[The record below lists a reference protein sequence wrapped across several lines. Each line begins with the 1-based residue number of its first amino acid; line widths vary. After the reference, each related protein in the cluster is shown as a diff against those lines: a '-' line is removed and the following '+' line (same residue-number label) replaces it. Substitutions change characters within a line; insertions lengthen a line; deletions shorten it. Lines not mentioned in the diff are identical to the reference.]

1 MGIRER
7 LSGNE
12 ASATAM
18 KQINPDVVA
27 AFPITPSTEIPQYFS
42 TFVSNGQVDTEFVA
56 VESEHSAMSACIGA
70 EAAGA
75 RAMTATSANGLS
87 LMWEM
92 IYIASSLRLPI
103 VMSLVNRAVSGPLNI
118 HNDHSDAMG
127 VRDSG
132 WIQLFSENNQE
143 AYDNLIM
150 AHRIAENKDVLL
162 PLMVCQDGFITSHSI
177 ENIEL
182 VEDDKVKEFVGEYKP
197 EHYLLNDKE
206 PIAVGPLDLQAYL
219 FEHKRQQAEAMKNA
233 KKVILDVAKDFEKL
247 TGRKYGL
254 FEEYRLD
261 DAEIAIVCMNSTAG
275 TAKYTI
281 DRLREKGIKAGLLK
295 VRVFRPFPGEEIAE
309 ALKYIPAPVEEF
321 VPEETVQEVKAKAK
335 EEAVQKA
342 EVKEPA
348 KVNPILATEPAT
360 KKEVK
365 ADKAEKVEKVETNKK
380 EAVSPVENKVGQTVA
395 LKPDVKIAKEEP
407 VLDTQY
413 VEQTRF
419 DVKPSLWQRFK
430 NSKIIRTISYIMKI
444 KVVLEFP
451 ALPEG
456 RGENR

>member
-1 MGIRER
+1 MSIRER

-12 ASATAM
+12 AAAIAM

-42 TFVSNGQVDTEFVA
+42 TFVNNGQVDTEFVA

-70 EAAGA
+70 QAAGG

-150 AHRIAENKDVLL
+150 AHRIAEHKDVLL

-182 VEDDKVKEFVGEYKP
+182 IEDEKVKEFVGKYKP

-206 PIAVGPLDLQAYL
+206 PIAIGPLDLQAYL
-219 FEHKRQQAEAMKNA
+219 FEHKKQQADAMRNA
-233 KKVILDVAKDFEKL
+233 KKIILDVAKDFEKM
-247 TGRKYGL
+247 TGRKYSF
-254 FEEYRLD
+254 FEEYKME
-261 DAEIAIVCMNSTAG
+261 DAEVVIVCMNSTAG
-275 TAKYTI
+275 TTKATVNE
-281 DRLREKGIKAGLLK
+281 LREKGIKAGLLK
-295 VRVFRPFPGEEIAE
+295 IRVFRPFPAEEV
-309 ALKYIPAPVEEF
+309 ALSLKN
-321 VPEETVQEVKAKAK
+321 AKAI
-335 EEAVQKA
+335 AV
-342 EVKEPA
+342 
-348 KVNPILATEPAT
+348 LD
-360 KKEVK
+360 K
-365 ADKAEKVEKVETNKK
+365 ADSLNSCGGALFEDVVSAMYTSNIHVPTVNYVYGIGGRDTTTSDITNVYKD
-380 EAVSPVENKVGQTVA
+380 
-395 LKPDVKIAKEEP
+395 L
-407 VLDTQY
+407 L
-413 VEQTRF
+413 
-419 DVKPSLWQRFK
+419 
-430 NSKIIRTISYIMKI
+430 KI
-444 KVVLEFP
+444 KETGNIENPYRYLSVR
-451 ALPEG
+451 EG
-456 RGENR
+456 K

>member
-1 MGIRER
+1 MSIRER

-12 ASATAM
+12 AAATAM

-42 TFVSNGQVDTEFVA
+42 TFVSNGVVDTEFVA

-132 WIQLFSENNQE
+132 WIMLFSENNQE

-182 VEDDKVKEFVGEYKP
+182 IEDEKVKEFVGKYKP
-197 EHYLLNDKE
+197 EHYLLNAKE
-206 PIAVGPLDLQAYL
+206 PMAIGPLDLQAYL
-219 FEHKRQQAEAMKNA
+219 FEHKYQQAEAMKKA
-233 KKVILDVAKDFEKL
+233 KDVILNVSKDFEEL
-247 TGRKYGL
+247 TGRKYSF

-261 DAEIAIVCMNSTAG
+261 DAEFAIVCMNSTAG
-275 TAKYTI
+275 TVKAVV
-281 DRLREKGIKAGLLK
+281 DELRAKGIKAGLLK
-295 VRVFRPFPGEEIAE
+295 IRVFRPFPADEVAN
-309 ALKYIPAPVEEF
+309 ALGHLKAVAILDKADSLNAIGGALFEDVTSSMYVNGKNVPAINYIYGIGGRDTTTKDIH
-321 VPEETVQEVKAKAK
+321 TVYTDLQEVA
-335 EEAVQKA
+335 
-342 EVKEPA
+342 
-348 KVNPILATEPAT
+348 NSG
-360 KKEVK
+360 
-365 ADKAEKVEKVETNKK
+365 KVENPYRYLSVRRDK
-380 EAVSPVENKVGQTVA
+380 
-395 LKPDVKIAKEEP
+395 
-407 VLDTQY
+407 
-413 VEQTRF
+413 
-419 DVKPSLWQRFK
+419 
-430 NSKIIRTISYIMKI
+430 
-444 KVVLEFP
+444 
-451 ALPEG
+451 
-456 RGENR
+456 

>member
-12 ASATAM
+12 AAAIAM

-103 VMSLVNRAVSGPLNI
+103 VLSLVNRAVSGPLNI

-127 VRDSG
+127 VRDAG
-132 WIQLFSENNQE
+132 WIMLFSESNQE
-143 AYDNLIM
+143 AYDNLLM
-150 AHRIAENKDVLL
+150 AHRIAEHKDVLL

-182 VEDDKVKEFVGEYKP
+182 LEDDKVKAFVGEYHP

-206 PIAVGPLDLQAYL
+206 PIAIGPLDLQAYL
-219 FEHKRQQAEAMKNA
+219 FEHKAQQGNAMKAA
-233 KKVILDVAKDFEKL
+233 KKVIAEVSKEFEEL
-247 TGRKYGL
+247 TGRKYSF
-254 FEEYRLD
+254 FESYKME
-261 DAEIAIVCMNSTAG
+261 DAERVIVCMNSTAG
-275 TAKYTI
+275 TTKAVV
-281 DRLREKGIKAGLLK
+281 DELREKGEKVGLIK
-295 VRVFRPFPGEEIAE
+295 VRMYRPFPAEEIAE
-309 ALKYIPAPVEEF
+309 ALKG
-321 VPEETVQEVKAKAK
+321 AKAVAVLDKSDSLNGAGGALFEDVVSAMYTSNIHVPTVNYVYGIGGRDTTTK
-335 EEAVQKA
+335 EINSVYSDLNS
-342 EVKEPA
+342 V
-348 KVNPILATEPAT
+348 VGN
-360 KKEVK
+360 
-365 ADKAEKVEKVETNKK
+365 DKVEN
-380 EAVSPVENKVGQTVA
+380 PYRYLG
-395 LKPDVKIAKEEP
+395 L
-407 VLDTQY
+407 
-413 VEQTRF
+413 
-419 DVKPSLWQRFK
+419 
-430 NSKIIRTISYIMKI
+430 
-444 KVVLEFP
+444 
-451 ALPEG
+451 
-456 RGENR
+456 RG

>member
-1 MGIRER
+1 MSIRER

-12 ASATAM
+12 AAATAM

-42 TFVSNGQVDTEFVA
+42 TFVSNGSVDTEFVA

-132 WIQLFSENNQE
+132 WIMLFSENNQE

-150 AHRIAENKDVLL
+150 AHKIAENKDVLL

-182 VEDDKVKEFVGEYKP
+182 IEDEKVKEFVGKYKP
-197 EHYLLNDKE
+197 AHYLLKDKE
-206 PIAVGPLDLQAYL
+206 PMAIGPMDLQAYL
-219 FEHKRQQAEAMKNA
+219 FEHKYQQAEAMRNA
-233 KKVILDVAKDFEKL
+233 KKVILEVAKEFEKM
-247 TGRKYGL
+247 TGRKYDL

-261 DAEIAIVCMNSTAG
+261 DAEIAVVCMNSTAG
-275 TAKYTI
+275 TTK
-281 DRLREKGIKAGLLK
+281 DVVDSLREKGIKAGMLK
-295 VRVFRPFPGEEIAE
+295 VRVFRPFPAEEIAKSLSHLKAVAVLDKADSLNGAGG
-309 ALKYIPAPVEEF
+309 ALFEDVVSGMYVNGNNVKALSYVYGIGGRDTTTKEIEQVY
-321 VPEETVQEVKAKAK
+321 TDLQEV
-335 EEAVQKA
+335 
-342 EVKEPA
+342 
-348 KVNPILATEPAT
+348 
-360 KKEVK
+360 
-365 ADKAEKVEKVETNKK
+365 ADSGKVENPYRYLGLRK
-380 EAVSPVENKVGQTVA
+380 E
-395 LKPDVKIAKEEP
+395 
-407 VLDTQY
+407 
-413 VEQTRF
+413 
-419 DVKPSLWQRFK
+419 
-430 NSKIIRTISYIMKI
+430 
-444 KVVLEFP
+444 
-451 ALPEG
+451 
-456 RGENR
+456 